1 MKFNKAILTIL
12 GTGLFVNSLYAEN
25 IVVRQSS
32 DSATQRLDKI
42 EHILENMRE
51 SQAQLSYTIES
62 MRSEI
67 QSMRGEVEEHS
78 FQLERLSERQRD
90 MYRDI
95 DSRLNELK
103 TQAAVVTP
111 QQVEQS
117 SSASSAESKS
127 TTVSEHTAY
136 NDVFGLVRSKKYNQA
151 IQAYQQFLQNYPNSR
166 YVPDSYYWIGQMYYA
181 QRKLDNASESLQVV
195 VDKYPDSKKASG
207 ALFRLAVIMEDQNK
221 ISQAKYYYQQI
232 ITDYPDK
239 SEAKKAKQKLDSL

>member
-1 MKFNKAILTIL
+1 MKLNTIILMVL
-12 GTGLFVNSLYAEN
+12 GAGVYVNSLHAES

-67 QSMRGEVEEHS
+67 QNMRGEVEEHA

-95 DSRLNELK
+95 DSRLNDLK
-103 TQAAVVTP
+103 NQAVVATTQQTTP
-111 QQVEQS
+111 TTTTT
-117 SSASSAESKS
+117 SAEPNNA
-127 TTVSEHTAY
+127 TVSEHTAY

-181 QRKLDNASESLQVV
+181 QRKLDNASESLLVV
-195 VDKYPDSKKASG
+195 VEKYPESKKAPG
-207 ALFRLAVIMEDQNK
+207 ALFRLAAIMEDQNK
-221 ISQAKYYYQQI
+221 VAQAKTYYQQI
-232 ITDYPDK
+232 IADYPDK
-239 SEAKKAKQKLDSL
+239 SEAKKAKKKLETL

>member
-1 MKFNKAILTIL
+1 MKFKTIILMML
-12 GTGLFVNSLYAEN
+12 NAGLFINTLQAEN

-32 DSATQRLDKI
+32 DSAVQRLDKI

-103 TQAAVVTP
+103 TQAAVNS
-111 QQVEQS
+111 VEQTTP
-117 SSASSAESKS
+117 SATTTAEPNNA
-127 TTVSEHTAY
+127 TVSEHTAY

-181 QRKLDNASESLQVV
+181 QRKLDNASESLKVV
-195 VDKYPDSKKASG
+195 VDKYPESKKAAG
-207 ALFRLAVIMEDQNK
+207 ALFRLAVIMQDQNK
-221 ISQAKYYYQQI
+221 TSQARAYYQQI
-232 ITDYPDK
+232 IADYPDK